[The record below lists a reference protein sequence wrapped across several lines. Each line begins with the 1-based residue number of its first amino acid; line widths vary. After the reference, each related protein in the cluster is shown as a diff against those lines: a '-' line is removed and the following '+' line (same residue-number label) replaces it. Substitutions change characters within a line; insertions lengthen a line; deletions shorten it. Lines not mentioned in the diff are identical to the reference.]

1 MDPSRQ
7 RIDFVEYP
15 LFGLEMMKGV
25 ALTALMLDE
34 SKTEALNAA
43 IIKLIGREAKPRT
56 LLAGNS
62 PLIDVSRAN
71 LHESKKEFMVELAA
85 VQAVVENL
93 ESIIEH
99 IVPNEEKIGPER
111 KAMLDRLRVA
121 VDAKALQQARRRSL
135 STAGDLA
142 LKNIFDTGFHFG
154 SMRLI
159 IAMFLIYRERLSE
172 LKDQEK
178 QFWTVSSRPP
188 NYYARSMALRLARL
202 YAREKGQRPTF
213 GMSREGNFPSTDFG
227 RALEEVF
234 RILGIKASVRNAAT
248 WALDQ
253 LSDDDLRP
261 STNALATFFG
271 SSEPRGVNFLDT
283 LSGR

>member
-1 MDPSRQ
+1 
-7 RIDFVEYP
+7 
-15 LFGLEMMKGV
+15 
-25 ALTALMLDE
+25 MLDE
-34 SKTEALNAA
+34 TKTEALNAA
-43 IIKLIGREAKPRT
+43 VSRLIGREAKPLN
-56 LLAGNS
+56 LLGGYM
-62 PLIDVSRAN
+62 PVIDVSRAN
-71 LHESKKEFMVELAA
+71 LHESKKEFLVELAA
-85 VQAVVENL
+85 VQAVVDNL

-99 IVPNEEKIGPER
+99 IVPNEEKIGPEK
-111 KAMLDRLRVA
+111 KAMLDRLQSA
-121 VDAKALQQARRRSL
+121 IEAKALQQNRHRSL
-135 STAGDLA
+135 NTAGDLA
-142 LKNIFDTGFHFG
+142 LKNIFDTGFYYG

-159 IAMFLIYRERLSE
+159 IAMFVIYRERLSE

-234 RILGIKASVRNAAT
+234 RILDIKASVRNAAT
-248 WALDQ
+248 WALNQ
-253 LSDDDLRP
+253 LSDDDLKP
-261 STNALATFFG
+261 ATNALFNYLDLPETRSG
-271 SSEPRGVNFLDT
+271 SFLNA